1 MSEPN
6 LRTGDRGDA
15 FHLLVVIPCLDEAPT
30 VGRVVADVPRDIPGI
45 ARVDVVV
52 IDDGSA
58 DGTSDRARE
67 AGAEV
72 VRHHTR
78 KLSMTLRHQGRSN

>member
-6 LRTGDRGDA
+6 LSTGDLGDA
-15 FHLLVVIPCLDEAPT
+15 VHLLVVIPCLDEAPT

-52 IDDGSA
+52 IDDRST
-58 DGTSDRARE
+58 DGTGE
-67 AGAEV
+67 HECW
-72 VRHHTR
+72 
-78 KLSMTLRHQGRSN
+78 